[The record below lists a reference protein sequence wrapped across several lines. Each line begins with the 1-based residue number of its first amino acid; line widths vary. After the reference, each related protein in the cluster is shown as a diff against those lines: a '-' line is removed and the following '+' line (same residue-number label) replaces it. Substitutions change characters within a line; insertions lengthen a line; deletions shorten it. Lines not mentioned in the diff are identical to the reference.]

1 MKEHKVL
8 KFEIYLKM
16 DNNIFYYY
24 INFRRIEDGEKL
36 CKDLIVLGNVFKGY
50 LRDSMRKYQNKC
62 TYLMR

>member
-36 CKDLIVLGNVFKGY
+36 CKDLIVLGNVFKR
-50 LRDSMRKYQNKC
+50 LFKRLDEEILKKC
-62 TYLMR
+62 NA